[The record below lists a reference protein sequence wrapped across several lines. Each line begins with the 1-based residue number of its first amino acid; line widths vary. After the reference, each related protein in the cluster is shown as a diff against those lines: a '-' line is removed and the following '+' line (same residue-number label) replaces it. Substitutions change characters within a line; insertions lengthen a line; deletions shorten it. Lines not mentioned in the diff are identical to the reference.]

1 MLSWIKGIILGF
13 VMLLPGVSGGTAF
26 VILGVYEDLVRDL
39 AKLNLKPHLKLF
51 GGIVIGLFL
60 SGFLFSLF
68 FENHRNEAAVF
79 LLGSLIASVRFVI
92 QTDYRVNRQ
101 LLGLFAIGFFVGFIL
116 GAEPIGVGGYV
127 EDISLAYIFTG
138 AALSS
143 AAMVIPGLPGSSV
156 LILMGLYD
164 NVFYYL
170 SDLKIL
176 QLLTFG
182 AGSLLGMFLLVKLL
196 ARLYEKYKVPLSY
209 IFAGLILGSARALIP
224 TEISVWIV
232 ILFILGFSTVLLW
245 GKKAL

>member
-1 MLSWIKGIILGF
+1 MVSWLKGIILGF

-26 VILGVYEDLVRDL
+26 IILGVYEELVKDL
-39 AKLNLKPHLKLF
+39 ANLNLKPHLKLF
-51 GGIVIGLFL
+51 GGIIIGLFF

-68 FENHRNEAAVF
+68 FETHRNEAAVF

-92 QTDYRVNRQ
+92 RTDYRVNRQ

-116 GAEPIGVGGYV
+116 GSEPIGVGGYV
-127 EDISLAYIFTG
+127 EDISLAYIFVG

-156 LILMGLYD
+156 LIIMGLYD
-164 NVFYYL
+164 NVFFYL
-170 SDLKIL
+170 SDLMIV

-182 AGSLLGMFLLVKLL
+182 AGSLIGMFILVKLL
-196 ARLYEKYKVPLSY
+196 ARLYEKYKISLSY

-224 TEISVWIV
+224 SEISIWIV
-232 ILFILGFSTVLLW
+232 ILFALGFGSVLLW

>member
-1 MLSWIKGIILGF
+1 MISWLKGIILGF

-26 VILGVYEDLVRDL
+26 IILGVYEDLVKDL
-39 AKLNLKPHLKLF
+39 ARLNLKPHLKLF

-60 SGFLFSLF
+60 SGYIFSFF
-68 FENHRNEAAVF
+68 FETHRDEAAVF
-79 LLGSLIASVRFVI
+79 LLGSMLASIRFVI
-92 QTDYRVNRQ
+92 RTDYRVNKK
-101 LLGLFAIGFFVGFIL
+101 LLGLFAIGFLTGFL
-116 GAEPIGVGGYV
+116 LADEPIGVGEYV
-127 EDISLAYIFTG
+127 DNISLIYIFLG

-143 AAMVIPGLPGSSV
+143 AAMVIPGLPGSSI
-156 LILMGLYD
+156 LIVMGLYD

-182 AGSLLGMFLLVKLL
+182 VGSLLGMFLLVKLL
-196 ARLYEKYKVPLSY
+196 ANLYEKYSISLSY

-224 TEISVWIV
+224 SEIGVWI
-232 ILFILGFSTVLLW
+232 ILLFILGFGSVILW